1 MTLVNAFVHLF
12 VGEQMLLTE
21 FGKVVF
27 HNPSSAWIEHD
38 RQLTVTAS
46 LPWRK
51 MSSYDKKIVAR

>member
-1 MTLVNAFVHLF
+1 
-12 VGEQMLLTE
+12 MLLTE

-27 HNPSSAWIEHD
+27 HSPSSAWIEHD